1 MSIPDSYLVVIKNIL
16 REKDIPFFSDEEIDF
31 YYNKNNKN
39 LNNTI
44 YECLLVKA
52 ENTTLNIS
60 GLSVADSSAYSVT
73 LDENLSTGDIV
84 EVTARKLGEVS
95 STAKVTVA

>member
-1 MSIPDSYLVVIKNIL
+1 MHIPDSYLAVIKNIL
-16 REKDIPFFSDEEIDF
+16 REKDIPFFSDDEINF

-60 GLSVADSSAYSVT
+60 GLNVADSSAYFRRLASRYRPNNSGI
-73 LDENLSTGDIV
+73 LKS
-84 EVTARKLGEVS
+84 
-95 STAKVTVA
+95 

>member
-60 GLSVADSSAYSVT
+60 GLNVADSSAYFRRLASRYRPNNSGI
-73 LDENLSTGDIV
+73 LKS
-84 EVTARKLGEVS
+84 
-95 STAKVTVA
+95 

>member
-1 MSIPDSYLVVIKNIL
+1 MHIPDSYLVVIKNIL
-16 REKDIPFFSDEEIDF
+16 REKDIPFFSDDEIDF

-60 GLSVADSSAYSVT
+60 GLSVADSSAYFRRLATRYRPNNSGI
-73 LDENLSTGDIV
+73 LKS
-84 EVTARKLGEVS
+84 
-95 STAKVTVA
+95 

>member
-1 MSIPDSYLVVIKNIL
+1 MHIPDSYLAVIKNIL

-60 GLSVADSSAYSVT
+60 GLSAADSSAYFRRLASRYRPNNSGI
-73 LDENLSTGDIV
+73 LKS
-84 EVTARKLGEVS
+84 
-95 STAKVTVA
+95 

>member
-1 MSIPDSYLVVIKNIL
+1 MSIPDSYLAVIKNIL

-60 GLSVADSSAYSVT
+60 GLNVADSSAYFRRLATRYKPNNSGI
-73 LDENLSTGDIV
+73 LKS
-84 EVTARKLGEVS
+84 
-95 STAKVTVA
+95 

>member
-1 MSIPDSYLVVIKNIL
+1 MHIPDSYLAVIKNIL

-60 GLSVADSSAYSVT
+60 GLNVADSSAYFRRLASRYRPNNSGI
-73 LDENLSTGDIV
+73 LKS
-84 EVTARKLGEVS
+84 
-95 STAKVTVA
+95 

>member
-1 MSIPDSYLVVIKNIL
+1 MYIPDSYLAVIKNIL
-16 REKDIPFFSDEEIDF
+16 REKDIPFFSDEEINF
-31 YYNKNNKN
+31 YYNKNNEN

-60 GLSVADSSAYSVT
+60 GLSVADSSAYFRR
-73 LDENLSTGDIV
+73 LA
-84 EVTARKLGEVS
+84 ARYRPNNSGILKS
-95 STAKVTVA
+95 